1 MSSKKQITVD
11 RAELADAVFD
21 AMELY
26 RIRYADELRPC
37 RSIHD
42 VAIVLM
48 IIALVGAI
56 VLLGICII
64 QAVSLP
70 MQPIA

>member
-21 AMELY
+21 AMEFY
-26 RIRYADELRPC
+26 RIRYADELQSH
-37 RSIHD
+37 RSAYD
-42 VAIVLM
+42 VAIVLI
-48 IIALVGAI
+48 IIALIGAI

-70 MQPIA
+70 VQPIA

>member
-21 AMELY
+21 AMEFY
-26 RIRYADELRPC
+26 RICYADELRPH
-37 RSIHD
+37 RSAYD
-42 VAIVLM
+42 VAIVLL
-48 IIALVGAI
+48 IIALAGAI

-64 QAVSLP
+64 QAVSLSV
-70 MQPIA
+70 QPIA